1 MIRSSSRILVGP
13 AAVAVLWVSIG
24 TGMIRTGLAL
34 SDPDPFSYLG
44 TDGRSRTL
52 FQGGLLVAAVLL
64 AAFAWFVHRLRCT
77 PRCFL
82 LAFLVGL
89 GGQVVA
95 AIVPLSGQGTSRAVH
110 TIGGLVL
117 GISLPILMGCFAAG
131 QPAGSW
137 RRLCW
142 GLFWLEATACVA
154 GVALSRAMR
163 APIAEALPAGAFHL
177 WILAVAVHVRRSD
190 TGRDVG
196 AASGTV
202 QR

>member
-1 MIRSSSRILVGP
+1 M
-13 AAVAVLWVSIG
+13 
-24 TGMIRTGLAL
+24 
-34 SDPDPFSYLG
+34 
-44 TDGRSRTL
+44 
-52 FQGGLLVAAVLL
+52 AAVLL
-64 AAFAWFVHRLRCT
+64 AAFAWFVHRLRST

-154 GVALSRAMR
+154 GVVLSQAMR